1 MQGPGHQF
9 LAGAVLAGDQH
20 RGVGG
25 GDQGQFFAQAA
36 DGVALADDLL
46 DPGALLPESPVL
58 FGKPGQLQ
66 PIAHRQ
72 QDLVG
77 VGGLF
82 NEVIGPQAGGLDGV
96 FHRTVGGDHDH
107 RQQRLPPLEFA
118 EHLQTIEARQV
129 DVQQHQVRRLR
140 GRQFEGGFA
149 IRGGGNFK
157 ALILQDARHHPE
169 DLGLVVNYQQVSR
182 HIRPCAWED
191 R

>member
-1 MQGPGHQF
+1 M
-9 LAGAVLAGDQH
+9 GATRASFSRRRL
-20 RGVGG
+20 
-25 GDQGQFFAQAA
+25 

-46 DPGALLPESPVL
+46 DPGALLPEAPVL
-58 FGKPGQLQ
+58 FGQPGQLQ
-66 PIAHRQ
+66 AIAHRQ
-72 QDLVG
+72 DDLVG

-82 NEVIGPQAGGLDGV
+82 DEVVGPQAGGLDGV

-107 RQQRLPPLEFA
+107 RQQRLPPFEFA

-129 DVQQHQVRRLR
+129 DVQEHQVRRLR
-140 GRQFEGGFA
+140 GRQLEGGFA

-182 HIRPCAWED
+182 HSRPCAWED